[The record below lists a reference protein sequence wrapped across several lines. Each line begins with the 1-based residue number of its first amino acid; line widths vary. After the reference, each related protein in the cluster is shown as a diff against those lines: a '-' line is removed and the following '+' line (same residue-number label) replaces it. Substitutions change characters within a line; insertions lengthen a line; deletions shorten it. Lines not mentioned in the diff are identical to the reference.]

1 MMMMM
6 MKKGGKEGKKNS
18 RLRLHGQAPVQ
29 RDRVEAVGEPV
40 LDVLVEVDAAGAGGA
55 ADSVL
60 VVVAAAVVV
69 VVVAAAVLALL
80 VVVVAVVVVVAA
92 AAVRGPG
99 GVACG
104 AAAVAVGRH
113 PRGHRGVVVLGWR
126 GRVGAPAALVAR
138 AG

>member
-1 MMMMM
+1 MDE
-6 MKKGGKEGKKNS
+6 GGRENS

-60 VVVAAAVVV
+60 VIVAAVVV